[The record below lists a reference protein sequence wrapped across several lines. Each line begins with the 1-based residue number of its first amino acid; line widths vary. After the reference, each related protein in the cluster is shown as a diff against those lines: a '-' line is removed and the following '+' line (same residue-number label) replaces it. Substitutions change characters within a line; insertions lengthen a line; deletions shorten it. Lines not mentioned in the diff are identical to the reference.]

1 MGQRRHIWH
10 GSSSSPALHP
20 LAGGP
25 AGGVGMSISMGV
37 GVGRMGS
44 SPRPGPGQEQQQPQ
58 QLPGGPTG
66 SLGILARA
74 TAAAKAVG
82 GGGLEDQ
89 VHR

>member
-44 SPRPGPGQEQQQPQ
+44 SPRPGPGQGQQQPQ
-58 QLPGGPTG
+58 QLPRGPTRP
-66 SLGILARA
+66 LIILARA
-74 TAAAKAVG
+74 TAAAKAMR
-82 GGGLEDQ
+82 GGGLED
-89 VHR
+89 